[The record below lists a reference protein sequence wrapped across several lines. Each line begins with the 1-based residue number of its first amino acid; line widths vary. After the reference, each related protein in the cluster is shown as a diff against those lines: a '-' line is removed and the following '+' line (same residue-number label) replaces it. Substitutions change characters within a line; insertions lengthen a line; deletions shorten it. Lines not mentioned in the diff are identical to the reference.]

1 MTWASLHMAKQGS
14 SVLFVILFAVG
25 AFDLVLGTII
35 EVRHASGFASH
46 EPTIWTW
53 IFVGLAAALIACS
66 LLFGQHIQTLSSV
79 VAACVFLSV
88 LVTRG
93 NACSESAQPMTT
105 PNKSSEQHSTDTPIT
120 CDLRP
125 SVIAWPFHSV
135 FTRPYVRIDEDVAT
149 HPGDVVQSRFR
160 QADSSNPTR
169 AFPTQ
174 QCLLAF
180 LIAGFCINDWG
191 RLMSRFLNP
200 PSHISAR
207 VWGRLIRPHFVS
219 MRCVLSPT
227 PLHTTNLTIPPHLT
241 NTLPPQ

>member
-1 MTWASLHMAKQGS
+1 MGSNNFMPRFSIVLVATGAALMTWASLHMAKQGS

-105 PNKSSEQHSTDTPIT
+105 P
-120 CDLRP
+120 
-125 SVIAWPFHSV
+125 
-135 FTRPYVRIDEDVAT
+135 
-149 HPGDVVQSRFR
+149 
-160 QADSSNPTR
+160 
-169 AFPTQ
+169 
-174 QCLLAF
+174 
-180 LIAGFCINDWG
+180 
-191 RLMSRFLNP
+191 
-200 PSHISAR
+200 
-207 VWGRLIRPHFVS
+207 
-219 MRCVLSPT
+219 
-227 PLHTTNLTIPPHLT
+227 
-241 NTLPPQ
+241 

>member
-1 MTWASLHMAKQGS
+1 MPRFSIVLVATGAALMTWASLHMAKQGS

-135 FTRPYVRIDEDVAT
+135 FTRPYVRIDEDVAHT
-149 HPGDVVQSRFR
+149 SWGRSTITLPTSRF
-160 QADSSNPTR
+160 
-169 AFPTQ
+169 Q
-174 QCLLAF
+174 QPNSGIPNATVSVGFSYRWLLHQ
-180 LIAGFCINDWG
+180 
-191 RLMSRFLNP
+191 RLGE
-200 PSHISAR
+200 AR
-207 VWGRLIRPHFVS
+207 VAIPQPAFTYIRARLGPFNS
-219 MRCVLSPT
+219 SPFRI
-227 PLHTTNLTIPPHLT
+227 HEVRS
-241 NTLPPQ
+241 

>member
-14 SVLFVILFAVG
+14 SVLVVILFAVG
-25 AFDLVLGTII
+25 ALDLVLGTII
-35 EVRHASGFASH
+35 EVRHASGFAS
-46 EPTIWTW
+46 
-53 IFVGLAAALIACS
+53 LAAALIACS

-105 PNKSSEQHSTDTPIT
+105 PNKSSEQNSTDTSVTPIT

-135 FTRPYVRIDEDVAT
+135 FTRPYVRIDEDVAHT
-149 HPGDVVQSRFR
+149 SWGRSTITLPTSRF
-160 QADSSNPTR
+160 
-169 AFPTQ
+169 Q
-174 QCLLAF
+174 QPNSGIPNATVSVGFSYRWLLHQ
-180 LIAGFCINDWG
+180 
-191 RLMSRFLNP
+191 RLGEA
-200 PSHISAR
+200 HVA
-207 VWGRLIRPHFVS
+207 
-219 MRCVLSPT
+219 
-227 PLHTTNLTIPPHLT
+227 IPPHLT